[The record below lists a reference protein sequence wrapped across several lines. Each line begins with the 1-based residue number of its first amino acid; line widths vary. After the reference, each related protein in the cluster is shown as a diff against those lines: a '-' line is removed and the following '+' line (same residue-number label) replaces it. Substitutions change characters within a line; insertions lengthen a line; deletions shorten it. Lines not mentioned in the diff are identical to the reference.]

1 MPAVAGVPAII
12 ELISA
17 AVAAAG
23 TGVSMYEGAQQRD
36 QAKAQQAAALKAQ
49 QQQYIQQ
56 QGMARQQALVAAGP
70 NAQAQTLGSLTGTA
84 GNSFADLLAGIPGGN
99 VGGQQYQPSTPGTPS
114 APTGQSTQQMGTQE
128 MIARLGQPSQ
138 SNFSGGWNPTPETP
152 YGPFQLSSFQT
163 GG

>member
-1 MPAVAGVPAII
+1 MPDLGATEII
-12 ELISA
+12 ALVGALAS
-17 AVAAAG
+17 AAG
-23 TGVSMYEGAQQRD
+23 TGVSMYEGSQQRD
-36 QAKAQQAAALKAQ
+36 QAKAQQAAAQKAQ
-49 QQQYIQQ
+49 QQQYLQQ
-56 QGMARQQALVAAGP
+56 QNMARQQALVAAGP

-114 APTGQSTQQMGTQE
+114 APTGQTTQQMGTQE

>member
-1 MPAVAGVPAII
+1 
-12 ELISA
+12 
-17 AVAAAG
+17 
-23 TGVSMYEGAQQRD
+23 MYEGSQQRD
-36 QAKAQQAAALKAQ
+36 QAKAQQAAAQKAQ
-49 QQQYIQQ
+49 QQQYLQQ
-56 QGMARQQALVAAGP
+56 QNMARQQALVAAGP

-114 APTGQSTQQMGTQE
+114 APTGQTTQQMGTQE

-138 SNFSGGWNPTPETP
+138 SNFSGGWSQAPETP